1 MAFLSTL
8 TGIIGFGMGVP
19 FGLLLGF
26 YFFSS
31 FTLNPK
37 LFRRVSQLDNTALLN
52 LLHDIPLWVKC
63 PDYERVDWLN
73 KIIADMW
80 PYLNKAICS
89 SIRSMTEPMFA
100 EYVGMFQIKTIAFEN
115 LSLGTIPPDIYG
127 FKICETN
134 ENELVLEPA
143 VRWAGNPN
151 IVLVVKVL
159 TFRIT
164 IQASCRY
171 ANTCGPKGNFETSC
185 SNHTMFCKCFSLSA
199 EKTRDRLRIECPWRG
214 SYVYTRSLSYYPGA
228 VPRTLKMQIASLYLW
243 PQSLEIPILDPSTV
257 AINKPVGILHVKVVR
272 AHKLLKMDF
281 LGTSDPYVKLN
292 LTGESLPAK
301 KTSIKKRNLN
311 PVWNEKFKLV
321 VKDPESQVLQLEV
334 FDWDKVGTH
343 DRLGMQFVPLKLLT
357 ANETK
362 EFKLDLLK
370 HTFIADPYDKKPR
383 GNIVIELTYAPFREE
398 SIKVDGIGDIL
409 SRKESSQDRP
419 SENSSEV
426 LSGAGLLSV
435 TVQGA
440 EDVEGLRHNNPYA
453 VIRFRGD
460 KKKTK
465 KIKKTRHPLW
475 NEEFQF
481 MLEEPPLNDTI
492 RIQVMSRRK
501 GIGFH
506 SKECLGKLD
515 INLTDVVHNGRI
527 NTKYHLMN
535 SKNGKIHVDIKWTI
549 V

>member
-1 MAFLSTL
+1 MALLSTL

-26 YFFSS
+26 YFFIYSK
-31 FTLNPK
+31 PK
-37 LFRRVSQLDNTALLN
+37 IVQLQEPITRRVNQLDNTALLN

-80 PYLNKAICS
+80 PYLNKAICA

-115 LSLGTIPPDIYG
+115 LSLGTIPPHIYG
-127 FKICETN
+127 SKICETN

-151 IVLVVKVL
+151 IVLVVKLL

-164 IQASCRY
+164 IQVVDMQILVAPRVTLKPLVPTIPCFANASV
-171 ANTCGPKGNFETSC
+171 
-185 SNHTMFCKCFSLSA
+185 SLLKRPEIDFGLNVLGGDLMS
-199 EKTRDRLRIECPWRG
+199 IPG
-214 SYVYTRSLSYYPGA
+214 VYHIIQ
-228 VPRTLKMQIASLYLW
+228 RTIKMQIASLYLW

-321 VKDPESQVLQLEV
+321 VKDPKSQVLQLEV

-535 SKNGKIHVDIKWTI
+535 SKNGKIHVDIKWTT

>member
-1 MAFLSTL
+1 MALLSTL

-26 YFFSS
+26 YFFIYSK
-31 FTLNPK
+31 PK
-37 LFRRVSQLDNTALLN
+37 IVQEPITRRVNQLDNTALLN

-80 PYLNKAICS
+80 PYLNKAICA

-127 FKICETN
+127 SKICETN

-151 IVLVVKVL
+151 IVLVVKLL

-164 IQASCRY
+164 IQVVDMQILVAPRVTLKPLVPTIPCFANASV
-171 ANTCGPKGNFETSC
+171 
-185 SNHTMFCKCFSLSA
+185 SLLKRPEIDFGLNVLGGDLMS
-199 EKTRDRLRIECPWRG
+199 IPG
-214 SYVYTRSLSYYPGA
+214 VYHIIQ
-228 VPRTLKMQIASLYLW
+228 RTIKMQIASLYLW

-292 LTGESLPAK
+292 LTGENLPAK

-311 PVWNEKFKLV
+311 PVWNEQFKLV
-321 VKDPESQVLQLEV
+321 VKDPKSQVLQLEV

-370 HTFIADPYDKKPR
+370 HTFIANPYDKKPR

-419 SENSSEV
+419 SENSNEV

-527 NTKYHLMN
+527 NTKYHLRN
-535 SKNGKIHVDIKWTI
+535 SKNGKIHVDIKWTT

>member
-26 YFFSS
+26 YFFIYSK
-31 FTLNPK
+31 PK
-37 LFRRVSQLDNTALLN
+37 IVQEPITRRVSQLDNTALLN

-80 PYLNKAICS
+80 PYLNK
-89 SIRSMTEPMFA
+89 
-100 EYVGMFQIKTIAFEN
+100 IKTIAFEN

-151 IVLVVKVL
+151 IVVDMQILVAPRVTLKPLVP
-159 TFRIT
+159 T
-164 IQASCRY
+164 IPCFANASV
-171 ANTCGPKGNFETSC
+171 
-185 SNHTMFCKCFSLSA
+185 SLL
-199 EKTRDRLRIECPWRG
+199 KRVTRDRLRIECSWRG

-228 VPRTLKMQIASLYLW
+228 VPRTIKMQIASLYLW

-292 LTGESLPAK
+292 LTGENLPAK

-419 SENSSEV
+419 SENSSHEV

-535 SKNGKIHVDIKWTI
+535 SKNGKIHVDIKWTT

>member
-1 MAFLSTL
+1 MGWQSKYS
-8 TGIIGFGMGVP
+8 FGGQ
-19 FGLLLGF
+19 
-26 YFFSS
+26 S
-31 FTLNPK
+31 
-37 LFRRVSQLDNTALLN
+37 
-52 LLHDIPLWVKC
+52 
-63 PDYERVDWLN
+63 VD
-73 KIIADMW
+73 
-80 PYLNKAICS
+80 
-89 SIRSMTEPMFA
+89 F
-100 EYVGMFQIKTIAFEN
+100 
-115 LSLGTIPPDIYG
+115 
-127 FKICETN
+127 
-134 ENELVLEPA
+134 
-143 VRWAGNPN
+143 PN
-151 IVLVVKVL
+151 HN
-159 TFRIT
+159 
-164 IQASCRY
+164 SGCRY

-199 EKTRDRLRIECPWRG
+199 EKTRDRLRIECSWRG
-214 SYVYTRSLSYYPGA
+214 SYVHTRSLSYYPGA
-228 VPRTLKMQIASLYLW
+228 VPRTIKMQIASLYLW

-398 SIKVDGIGDIL
+398 SIKVDGIGDVL
-409 SRKESSQDRP
+409 SRKESSLDRP
-419 SENSSEV
+419 SLNSSEV

-527 NTKYHLMN
+527 NTKYHLLN

>member
-1 MAFLSTL
+1 
-8 TGIIGFGMGVP
+8 
-19 FGLLLGF
+19 
-26 YFFSS
+26 
-31 FTLNPK
+31 
-37 LFRRVSQLDNTALLN
+37 
-52 LLHDIPLWVKC
+52 
-63 PDYERVDWLN
+63 
-73 KIIADMW
+73 MW
-80 PYLNKAICS
+80 PYLNKAICA

-164 IQASCRY
+164 IQASRTHVWHQYHLSLKVLIIYFLFTGCRY

-199 EKTRDRLRIECPWRG
+199 EKTRDRLRIECSWRG

-228 VPRTLKMQIASLYLW
+228 VPRTIKMQIASLYLW

-281 LGTSDPYVKLN
+281 LGTSDPYVQLN

-334 FDWDKVGTH
+334 FDWDKVGAH

-398 SIKVDGIGDIL
+398 SIKVDGIGDVL
-409 SRKESSQDRP
+409 SRKESSLDRP

-527 NTKYHLMN
+527 NTKYHLLN